1 MNEVKEQVTRGAV
14 GFDSSRKERVVV
26 EHVFNDGALIVSRE
40 VEWASDDPF
49 VGRNCELISAEYFTP
64 SSNEF
69 GTEYAVEPVLHPTDG
84 KVARGTFGFV
94 RHEMYGKQCLT
105 RALVNHVFADGRL
118 LTLLLINSNTPG
130 EVISP
135 EDFAPSREAYV
146 SFGSYVEPRW
156 DGDSC
161 RCMNTWAEGNINTHP
176 TPNQPENIKTDA
188 EVWESFGFKEEK

>member
-1 MNEVKEQVTRGAV
+1 MPSNLSFTRPTAK
-14 GFDSSRKERVVV
+14 SR
-26 EHVFNDGALIVSRE
+26 
-40 VEWASDDPF
+40 
-49 VGRNCELISAEYFTP
+49 VGRSA
-64 SSNEF
+64 SSDTKCTASN
-69 GTEYAVEPVLHPTDG
+69 ASP
-84 KVARGTFGFV
+84 
-94 RHEMYGKQCLT
+94 

-161 RCMNTWAEGNINTHP
+161 RCMNTWAEGNINTSDTKP
-176 TPNQPENIKTDA
+176 TGEHQDRRRS
-188 EVWESFGFKEEK
+188 VESFGFKEEK